1 MSVALHAIRYP
12 YRTRSTLSCAMI
24 NRSFCSRSSS
34 RMIGSRRTAR
44 SWYDYNE
51 DQPVASEDARPS
63 YFSPWIAMMI
73 GVCLMFGYLVWIL
86 PPNAHF

>member
-34 RMIGSRRTAR
+34 RMMGSRRTAR
-44 SWYDYNE
+44 SWYDYHE
-51 DQPVASEDARPS
+51 EQGSARDKRRCKMVLPQPWDSDDDMGLPHVWLPRLDIPS
-63 YFSPWIAMMI
+63 
-73 GVCLMFGYLVWIL
+73 
-86 PPNAHF
+86 